1 MKISFLLKVGW
12 SIALATGYCMNALAS
27 SHAGVQGDQQG
38 FTIHGPPVHYPAA
51 NDWRQAQAVRTLTGH
66 KHAVWSVAF
75 SPNGQLLAS
84 GSWDNTLKLWQVQ
97 DGGAQLLK
105 TLTGH
110 KHAVFSVAFSPN
122 GQLLAS
128 GSDDDTIKLWQV
140 HNGGAQL
147 LKTLIG
153 HQDTVLSVAFSPNG
167 QLLASGS
174 WDNTIKLWQV
184 QDGGAQL
191 LKTLTGH
198 KADVSSVAFS
208 PNGQLLA
215 SGSSDD
221 TIKLWQVQDGALLKT
236 LTGHKNSVWS
246 VAFSPNG
253 QLLASGSR
261 DNTLKLWQV
270 QDGALLKTLTG
281 HKRWAI
287 SVAFS
292 PNGQLLASGSLDKT
306 IKLWQVQDGGAQLLN
321 TLTGHEYSANSVA
334 FSPNGQLLASGDGH
348 FDDGATKGGIIKFFA
363 PPPPS
368 PPPLLSNKNELLTAL
383 EQQFNSHFQQI
394 KAPLK
399 LGLIPAPDLPA
410 PVIEAKGT
418 FESKDE
424 FHQRISRIRSQR
436 AQQIA
441 GIQDEYQQK
450 VEARNQRLEDFKA
463 NHARHR
469 HQAMGLAFQAVYG
482 QPVLEAMQQA
492 NGEADYD
499 AEQHQLHVRL
509 TFSALSPRLFKRKLA
524 LSFPDNATGEAVY
537 EALQS
542 QARLPVST
550 LWNNQPDDSIAFSS
564 IQVDW
569 RGQTLTGQPSHAAEG
584 FGQAPLVAHIGAQD
598 RLTSSLQNPMLQDI
612 QLEIALA
619 EERQAFDDDIPA
631 LLKKANKAPLN
642 LTKWLFVI
650 GAGDYK
656 ETNNI
661 LYSRR
666 SAELFAQTAAKVLGI
681 APKRQYLLL
690 DDKAS
695 SGRIEDSLNALLEK
709 VESSDSI
716 YFYFSGHGIPST
728 EDNNH
733 PYMLPTD
740 RIPRYISKVGFFKL
754 DNIYQKLIASKA
766 AKVIAF
772 MDSCFSGR
780 ADGNNV
786 FGQMTASS
794 VTLGPRSVGVDFG
807 SKMAV
812 LTAGTAEQYSGALE
826 ERGHRVFSYY
836 LIKALLDHPT
846 TFAELATQVKADVTR
861 ATRAAGELKQTPEW
875 LGNSKLA
882 L

>member
-1 MKISFLLKVGW
+1 MKISFLLTTSL
-12 SIALATGYCMNALAS
+12 SIALATGYCINTLAS

-38 FTIHGPPVHYPAA
+38 FTIHGPPAH
-51 NDWRQAQAVRTLTGH
+51 DWRQAQAVRTLTGH
-66 KHAVWSVAF
+66 EADIISVAF

-84 GSWDNTLKLWQVQ
+84 GSWDDTIKLWQVHNR
-97 DGGAQLLK
+97 GAQLLK

-110 KHAVFSVAFSPN
+110 KNP
-122 GQLLAS
+122 
-128 GSDDDTIKLWQV
+128 
-140 HNGGAQL
+140 
-147 LKTLIG
+147 
-153 HQDTVLSVAFSPNG
+153 VL
-167 QLLASGS
+167 
-174 WDNTIKLWQV
+174 
-184 QDGGAQL
+184 
-191 LKTLTGH
+191 
-198 KADVSSVAFS
+198 
-208 PNGQLLA
+208 
-215 SGSSDD
+215 
-221 TIKLWQVQDGALLKT
+221 
-236 LTGHKNSVWS
+236 
-246 VAFSPNG
+246 
-253 QLLASGSR
+253 
-261 DNTLKLWQV
+261 
-270 QDGALLKTLTG
+270 
-281 HKRWAI
+281 

-306 IKLWQVQDGGAQLLN
+306 IKLWQVQDGGAQLLK
-321 TLTGHEYSANSVA
+321 TLTGHKADVNSVA
-334 FSPNGQLLASGDGH
+334 FSPNGQLLASGSYDDTIKLWQVQDGGAQLLKTLTGH
-348 FDDGATKGGIIKFFA
+348 KRWVNSVAFSPNGQLLASGSADDTLKLWQVQDGGAQLLKTLTGHEYSVFSVAFSPNGQLLASGSADKTLKLWQVQDGGAQLLKTLTGHKADVNSVAFSPNGQLLASGSWDKTIKLWQVQDGGAQLLKTLTGHKNPVLSVAFSPNGQLFASGDGSFDDDATFGGIIKFFA
-363 PPPPS
+363 PLPPS
-368 PPPLLSNKNELLTAL
+368 TSPLLSNKNKLLTAL
-383 EQQFNSHFQQI
+383 EQQFNSHFKQI

-418 FESKDE
+418 FEATDE

-450 VEARNQRLEDFKA
+450 VEARNQRLEDFQA

-499 AEQHQLHVRL
+499 ADQRQLHVRL
-509 TFSALSPRLFKRKLA
+509 TFSALSPELFKRKLA

-537 EALQS
+537 KALQS
-542 QARLPVST
+542 QASLSVST
-550 LWNNQPDDSIAFSS
+550 LWKNQPDDSIAFSS
-564 IQVDW
+564 IKVNW

-631 LLKKANKAPLN
+631 LLKKAKSTKLD

-661 LYSRR
+661 LYSKR

-690 DDKAS
+690 DSEAS

-740 RIPRYISKVGFFKL
+740 RIPQYISKVGFFKL
-754 DNIYQKLIASKA
+754 DNIYRKLIASKA

-772 MDSCFSGR
+772 MDSCFSGNP
-780 ADGNNV
+780 DGNNV
-786 FGQMTASS
+786 FGQTTGSA
-794 VTLGPRSVGVDFG
+794 VTLPPRSVTANFG

-812 LTAGTAEQYSGALE
+812 LTAGTAGQYSGVLE
-826 ERGHRVFSYY
+826 ERGHRMFSYY
-836 LIKALLDHPT
+836 LIKALLDRPT
-846 TFAELATQVKADVTR
+846 TFAELATQVRVDVTR

-875 LGNSKLA
+875 LGNNKLA

>member
-12 SIALATGYCMNALAS
+12 SIALAAGYCINALAS

-38 FTIHGPPVHYPAA
+38 FTIHGPAA
-51 NDWRQAQAVRTLTGH
+51 NDNDWRQAQLLKTLTGH
-66 KHAVWSVAF
+66 KYSVESVAFSPNGQLLASGSNDNTIKLWQVQDGGARLLNTLTGHKGKVYSVAF

-84 GSWDNTLKLWQVQ
+84 GSWDK
-97 DGGAQLLK
+97 
-105 TLTGH
+105 
-110 KHAVFSVAFSPN
+110 
-122 GQLLAS
+122 
-128 GSDDDTIKLWQV
+128 
-140 HNGGAQL
+140 
-147 LKTLIG
+147 
-153 HQDTVLSVAFSPNG
+153 
-167 QLLASGS
+167 
-174 WDNTIKLWQV
+174 
-184 QDGGAQL
+184 
-191 LKTLTGH
+191 
-198 KADVSSVAFS
+198 
-208 PNGQLLA
+208 
-215 SGSSDD
+215 

-236 LTGHKNSVWS
+236 LTGHKDIVYS

-270 QDGALLKTLTG
+270 QDGGAQLLNTLTG
-281 HKRWAI
+281 HKDTVA

-292 PNGQLLASGSLDKT
+292 PNGQLLASGSNGNT
-306 IKLWQVQDGGAQLLN
+306 IKLWQVQDGGARLLNTLTGHKGWVFSVAFSPNGQLLASGSRDNTLKLWQVQDGGAQLLN
-321 TLTGHEYSANSVA
+321 TLTGHKDTVASVA
-334 FSPNGQLLASGDGH
+334 FSPNGQLLASGSNDNTIKLWQVQDG
-348 FDDGATKGGIIKFFA
+348 GARLLNTLTGHKGWVFSVAFSPNGALLASGSWDKTIKFFA
-363 PPPPS
+363 A
-368 PPPLLSNKNELLTAL
+368 PPLLSNKNKLLAAL
-383 EQQFNSHFQQI
+383 EQQFNSHFKQI
-394 KAPLK
+394 KAALA
-399 LGLIPAPDLPA
+399 LGLIPAPDLPV
-410 PVIEAKGT
+410 PVIEAKGA
-418 FESKDE
+418 FESTDE
-424 FHQRISRIRSQR
+424 FHQRISHIRSER

-441 GIQDEYQQK
+441 GIQRKYQQE
-450 VEARNQRLEDFKA
+450 VEARNQRLEDFQA
-463 NHARHR
+463 NRARHR

-482 QPVLEAMQQA
+482 QPVLVAMQQA
-492 NGEADYD
+492 DGQPDYD
-499 AEQHQLHVRL
+499 VDQHQLHVRL
-509 TFSALSPRLFKRKLA
+509 TFSALSPKLFKRKLA
-524 LSFPDNATGEAVY
+524 LTFPDNATGKAVY

-542 QARLPVST
+542 QASLPVST

-564 IQVDW
+564 IQVNW
-569 RGQTLTGQPSHAAEG
+569 RGQTLTGQPSQVVEG
-584 FGQAPLVAHIGAQD
+584 FEQEAPLVARIGAPD
-598 RLTSSLQNPMLQDI
+598 RLTPSLQNPVLPDS

-631 LLKKANKAPLN
+631 LLKKAKKAPLN

-690 DDKAS
+690 DSEAS

-740 RIPRYISKVGFFKL
+740 RIPQYISKVDFFKL
-754 DNIYQKLIASKA
+754 DNIYRKLIASKA

-772 MDSCFSGR
+772 MDSCFSGG

-794 VTLGPRSVGVDFG
+794 VTLRPRSVTANFG

-812 LTAGTAEQYSGALE
+812 LTAGTAKQYSGALE

-836 LIKALLDHPT
+836 LIKALLDRPT
-846 TFAELATQVKADVTR
+846 TFAELATQVRVDVTR

-875 LGNSKLA
+875 LGNNKLA

>member
-38 FTIHGPPVHYPAA
+38 FTIHGPPAH
-51 NDWRQAQAVRTLTGH
+51 DWRQAQALR
-66 KHAVWSVAF
+66 
-75 SPNGQLLAS
+75 
-84 GSWDNTLKLWQVQ
+84 
-97 DGGAQLLK
+97 

-128 GSDDDTIKLWQV
+128 GSNDNALKLWQVQDGGAQLLNTLTGHKNSVLSVAFSPNGQLLASGSYDDTIKLWQV
-140 HNGGAQL
+140 QDGGAQL
-147 LKTLIG
+147 LNTLTG
-153 HQDTVLSVAFSPNG
+153 HKNTVNSVAFSPNG

-184 QDGGAQL
+184 HNRGAQLLKTLTGHKYDVISVAFSPNGQLLASGSNDNTLKLWQVHNRGARLLKTLTGHKSPVLSVAFSPNGQLLASGSYDNTIKLWQVQDGGAQL

-198 KADVSSVAFS
+198 KYDVISVAFS

-215 SGSSDD
+215 SGSLDD

-236 LTGHKNSVWS
+236 LTGHKNWVSS

-253 QLLASGSR
+253 QLLASG
-261 DNTLKLWQV
+261 
-270 QDGALLKTLTG
+270 G
-281 HKRWAI
+281 
-287 SVAFS
+287 
-292 PNGQLLASGSLDKT
+292 GS
-306 IKLWQVQDGGAQLLN
+306 
-321 TLTGHEYSANSVA
+321 
-334 FSPNGQLLASGDGH
+334 
-348 FDDGATKGGIIKFFA
+348 FDDDATDGGIIKFFA
-363 PPPPS
+363 PLPPS
-368 PPPLLSNKNELLTAL
+368 PPPLLSNKNKLLTAL

-424 FHQRISRIRSQR
+424 FHQRISRIRSER

-441 GIQDEYQQK
+441 GIQRTYQQK
-450 VEARNQRLEDFKA
+450 VEARNQRLEDFQA
-463 NHARHR
+463 NRARHR

-482 QPVLEAMQQA
+482 QPMLEAMQQA

-524 LSFPDNATGEAVY
+524 LTFPDNATGEAVY

-542 QARLPVST
+542 QAKLPVST

-564 IQVDW
+564 IQVNW

-598 RLTSSLQNPMLQDI
+598 RLTSSLQNPVLQDI

-631 LLKKANKAPLN
+631 LLKKAKSTKLD

-780 ADGNNV
+780 ADDNSV
-786 FGQMTASS
+786 FGQKTASA
-794 VTLGPRSVGVDFG
+794 VTLPPRSVTANFG

-812 LTAGTAEQYSGALE
+812 LTAGTAKQYSGALE
-826 ERGHRVFSYY
+826 ERGHRMFSYY

-846 TFAELATQVKADVTR
+846 TFAELATQVRVDVTR

-875 LGNSKLA
+875 LGNNKLA